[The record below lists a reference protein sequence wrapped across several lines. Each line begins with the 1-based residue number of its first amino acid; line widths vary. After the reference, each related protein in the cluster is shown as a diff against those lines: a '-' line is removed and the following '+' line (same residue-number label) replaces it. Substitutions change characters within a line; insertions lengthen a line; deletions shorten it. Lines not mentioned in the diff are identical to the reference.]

1 MFVVSWAGVMVGSL
15 PYCYDGILMKL
26 TGFCGELT
34 AISTLVRGEKDG
46 LKKRIARYLCIHKDS
61 ISVSSRLT
69 LLEALV
75 SARARNHGVP

>member
-1 MFVVSWAGVMVGSL
+1 MFVVSSAGVMVGGLS
-15 PYCYDGILMKL
+15 YCSDALLMKL

-34 AISTLVRGEKDG
+34 AISTLVRRGEDG
-46 LKKRIARYLCIHKDS
+46 LKKRIAHYLCTHKDS

>member
-1 MFVVSWAGVMVGSL
+1 MVGSL
-15 PYCYDGILMKL
+15 SYCSDALLMKL

-34 AISTLVRGEKDG
+34 AISTLVREGEDG
-46 LKKRIARYLCIHKDS
+46 LKKRIAHYLCTHKDS

-69 LLEALV
+69 LLDALV